1 MAPNSQSQL
10 TQSQQSEPTPES
22 QTHTS
27 QATQSN
33 QTTSVRPP
41 GSNATQP
48 VKNVSK
54 KKKKTKSNQPSKGRA
69 TGSLGYTKSE
79 MLFLISTVEEH
90 LPLGTNEWV
99 PVVGAFNAEA
109 SKNGRPERELEP
121 LKNKFKTLAS
131 STKPTGDPTCNK
143 EIRQAKRVE
152 ELIITQA
159 AQCAYGEMDSDEDEG
174 NGVGAD
180 VELSDEEV
188 AMSPHRDAGVED
200 PEESM
205 GPVFSGWSETQS
217 TNTPAQMSSRDARSF
232 RLDSP
237 QSTRTPSILS
247 QTPLVHR
254 SLSQNKQARPSPI
267 SSTNRQSKGR
277 PGDPLGGS
285 LSNFLDLN
293 ARQEHDRE
301 QTLLAFFSA
310 QVINAH
316 TTIRELQ
323 AEVAR
328 LRGGVQSE
336 ILCLQEE
343 KHRLENENVS
353 LKSEI
358 KILQLRIDMQP
369 NPMYHHPYQGFGGPP
384 HQPTV
389 GYPQQTPSGYPHQTP
404 GGYPQQTPG
413 GYPQQTAGGY
423 PQGLTGAY
431 PHQPMNDYPQQPM
444 TGNSHHASHQASA
457 SELQVDVDIMG
468 IPGHGQPRTNPV
480 AP

>member
-1 MAPNSQSQL
+1 
-10 TQSQQSEPTPES
+10 
-22 QTHTS
+22 
-27 QATQSN
+27 
-33 QTTSVRPP
+33 
-41 GSNATQP
+41 
-48 VKNVSK
+48 
-54 KKKKTKSNQPSKGRA
+54 
-69 TGSLGYTKSE
+69 

-99 PVVGAFNAEA
+99 PVVDAFNAEA
-109 SKNGRPERELEP
+109 SKNGRPKQELEP

-131 STKPTGDPTCNK
+131 STKPTGDPTCNE

-152 ELIITQA
+152 ELIITRA
-159 AQCAYGEMDSDEDEG
+159 AQCAYSEMDSDEDEG

-205 GPVFSGWSETQS
+205 DTVFSGWSETQS

-237 QSTRTPSILS
+237 QSTQTPSISS
-247 QTPLVHR
+247 QTPL
-254 SLSQNKQARPSPI
+254 QARPLPI

-277 PGDPLGGS
+277 PGNPLGGS

-293 ARQEHDRE
+293 AQQEHDRE
-301 QTLLAFFSA
+301 QTLSAFFSA
-310 QVINAH
+310 QVIDAH
-316 TTIRELQ
+316 ATIHKLQ

-328 LRGGVQSE
+328 LQGGVQSK
-336 ILCLQEE
+336 LLRVQEE
-343 KHRLENENVS
+343 KHRPENENVS

-369 NPMYHHPYQGFGGPP
+369 NPMYHHPYQGFGEPP
-384 HQPTV
+384 HQPTL

-404 GGYPQQTPG
+404 GGYPQQT
-413 GYPQQTAGGY
+413 TGGY
-423 PQGLTGAY
+423 PQGSTGAY
-431 PHQPMNDYPQQPM
+431 PHQPMNDFPQQPM